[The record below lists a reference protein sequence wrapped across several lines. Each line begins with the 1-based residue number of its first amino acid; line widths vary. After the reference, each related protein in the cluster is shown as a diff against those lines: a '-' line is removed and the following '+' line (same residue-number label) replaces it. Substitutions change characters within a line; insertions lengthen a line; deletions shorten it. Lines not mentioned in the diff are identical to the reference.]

1 MRILF
6 LTDSLSLPRKYN
18 EGQVNYEDTYICLL
32 REKYPQALI
41 CDFAMGGGRITD
53 LLGQC
58 FYYKQFNP
66 DLVFIHCGIVDCAP
80 RSFTLFEKLIIEKLR
95 LRRITKLFD
104 KKLRKL
110 RNCSYTTKDI
120 YIQSLLKIKE
130 SFEDVPLYSIGI
142 LQICDEYEKLVP
154 GIKKN
159 AKEYNDILR
168 ANTEFINNDYF
179 PEDGIISDFHHLNQK
194 GHQLIFAKLKKII
207 DIHNVNALISDAL

>member
-6 LTDSLSLPRKYN
+6 LTDSLSLPRKY
-18 EGQVNYEDTYICLL
+18 EGGEVNYEDTYISLV

-58 FYYKQFNP
+58 FYYKQFKP

-80 RSFTLFEKLIIEKLR
+80 RSFSLSEKLIIEKLR
-95 LRRITKLFD
+95 LRGITKLFD
-104 KKLRKL
+104 KRLRNL
-110 RNCSYTTKDI
+110 RNCTYTKKDLFLNT
-120 YIQSLLKIKE
+120 LLNIKRY
-130 SFEDVPLYSIGI
+130 FADVPLYSIGI

-159 AKEYNDILR
+159 AGEYNKILS
-168 ANTEFINNDYF
+168 ANTKFIDNDNF
-179 PEDGIISDFHHLNQK
+179 PIDAIISDFHHLNEK
-194 GHQLIFAKLKKII
+194 GHTLIFEKLKCIVEL
-207 DIHNVNALISDAL
+207 HNFSNSDNNIS